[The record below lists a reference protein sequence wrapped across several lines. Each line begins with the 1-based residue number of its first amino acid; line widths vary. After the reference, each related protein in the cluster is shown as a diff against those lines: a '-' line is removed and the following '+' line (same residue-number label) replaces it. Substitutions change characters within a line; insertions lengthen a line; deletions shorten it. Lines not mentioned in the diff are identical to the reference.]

1 MISGVKNSN
10 QAGLGCSS
18 ILRGIRMKPFVTLG
32 WGGRGVSGGS
42 RWPHSRVCL
51 GGNGWKVELYWNSYQ
66 KPTHGLSSSVV
77 LGNDMVTWGSQR
89 KSTSRGPGGSQKA
102 SYKIVSKFPACHLGC
117 IQLIKQVTK
126 ANPDLRRRKVFTFQ
140 CEKEQRIVATFN
152 LPLRSRTLR
161 GVLTKL

>member
-1 MISGVKNSN
+1 
-10 QAGLGCSS
+10 
-18 ILRGIRMKPFVTLG
+18 MKSFVILG

-42 RWPHSRVCL
+42 RWPHSCVCL
-51 GGNGWKVELYWNSYQ
+51 GGDGWKVELYWNSYQ
-66 KPTHGLSSSVV
+66 KPTHALSSSVV
-77 LGNDMVTWGSQR
+77 LGNDIGNLGLPER
-89 KSTSRGPGGSQKA
+89 EHTSRGPGGSQKA

-126 ANPDLRRRKVFTFQ
+126 ANPDLRQRKVFTFQ